1 MRYRKQLITPR
12 RKIYRC
18 CRSSGNDGIDVND
31 KQKINLQRE
40 YQGNGEVK
48 DVPASMDNVV
58 TVGSTDQNS
67 NLSEFSNFGMNYTD
81 IVAPGGSFAYL
92 NQFGVDKWMN
102 EGYMHK
108 ENILTTANNGRYI
121 YQAGTSLATPKVSG
135 VLALI
140 IDKYHLEKHPD
151 KAIELLYQHGT
162 SKNNKPFS
170 RYGHGEID
178 VNKALNVTNQKQV
191 NKSKEFLIMAK
202 LVTENISKRFKNQ
215 DVLKHINITLENN
228 EVYGLLGIN
237 GAGKTTLMKIICGIL
252 QQDSGEILLDNQ
264 PMKRNDLHKVGSLIE
279 TPTTYNHLSAQ
290 DNLKIVC
297 LNESV
302 DFSEIKN
309 VLSLV
314 NLNVDKKKK
323 VKDFSLGMKQRLGI
337 AMALIKKP
345 EILVLD
351 EPSNGLDPYGIQE
364 LRELLKLLTEQGT
377 SIIISSHIL
386 SEIQVLADHIG
397 IIHEGELKYQQ
408 RNNKDENLEDI
419 FFKITK
425 GDYK

>member
-1 MRYRKQLITPR
+1 
-12 RKIYRC
+12 
-18 CRSSGNDGIDVND
+18 
-31 KQKINLQRE
+31 
-40 YQGNGEVK
+40 
-48 DVPASMDNVV
+48 
-58 TVGSTDQNS
+58 
-67 NLSEFSNFGMNYTD
+67 
-81 IVAPGGSFAYL
+81 
-92 NQFGVDKWMN
+92 
-102 EGYMHK
+102 
-108 ENILTTANNGRYI
+108 
-121 YQAGTSLATPKVSG
+121 
-135 VLALI
+135 
-140 IDKYHLEKHPD
+140 
-151 KAIELLYQHGT
+151 
-162 SKNNKPFS
+162 
-170 RYGHGEID
+170 
-178 VNKALNVTNQKQV
+178 
-191 NKSKEFLIMAK
+191 MAK

-279 TPTTYNHLSAQ
+279 TPVTYNHLSAQ

>member
-1 MRYRKQLITPR
+1 
-12 RKIYRC
+12 
-18 CRSSGNDGIDVND
+18 
-31 KQKINLQRE
+31 
-40 YQGNGEVK
+40 
-48 DVPASMDNVV
+48 
-58 TVGSTDQNS
+58 
-67 NLSEFSNFGMNYTD
+67 
-81 IVAPGGSFAYL
+81 
-92 NQFGVDKWMN
+92 
-102 EGYMHK
+102 
-108 ENILTTANNGRYI
+108 
-121 YQAGTSLATPKVSG
+121 
-135 VLALI
+135 
-140 IDKYHLEKHPD
+140 
-151 KAIELLYQHGT
+151 
-162 SKNNKPFS
+162 
-170 RYGHGEID
+170 
-178 VNKALNVTNQKQV
+178 
-191 NKSKEFLIMAK
+191 MAK
-202 LVTENISKRFKNQ
+202 LVTENVSKRFKNQ

-279 TPTTYNHLSAQ
+279 TPVTYNHLSAQ

-419 FFKITK
+419 LFKITK

>member
-1 MRYRKQLITPR
+1 
-12 RKIYRC
+12 
-18 CRSSGNDGIDVND
+18 
-31 KQKINLQRE
+31 
-40 YQGNGEVK
+40 
-48 DVPASMDNVV
+48 
-58 TVGSTDQNS
+58 
-67 NLSEFSNFGMNYTD
+67 
-81 IVAPGGSFAYL
+81 
-92 NQFGVDKWMN
+92 
-102 EGYMHK
+102 
-108 ENILTTANNGRYI
+108 
-121 YQAGTSLATPKVSG
+121 
-135 VLALI
+135 
-140 IDKYHLEKHPD
+140 
-151 KAIELLYQHGT
+151 
-162 SKNNKPFS
+162 
-170 RYGHGEID
+170 
-178 VNKALNVTNQKQV
+178 
-191 NKSKEFLIMAK
+191 MAK

-397 IIHEGELKYQQ
+397 IIHEGELKYQ
-408 RNNKDENLEDI
+408 
-419 FFKITK
+419 
-425 GDYK
+425 

>member
-1 MRYRKQLITPR
+1 
-12 RKIYRC
+12 
-18 CRSSGNDGIDVND
+18 
-31 KQKINLQRE
+31 
-40 YQGNGEVK
+40 
-48 DVPASMDNVV
+48 
-58 TVGSTDQNS
+58 
-67 NLSEFSNFGMNYTD
+67 
-81 IVAPGGSFAYL
+81 
-92 NQFGVDKWMN
+92 
-102 EGYMHK
+102 
-108 ENILTTANNGRYI
+108 
-121 YQAGTSLATPKVSG
+121 
-135 VLALI
+135 
-140 IDKYHLEKHPD
+140 
-151 KAIELLYQHGT
+151 
-162 SKNNKPFS
+162 
-170 RYGHGEID
+170 
-178 VNKALNVTNQKQV
+178 
-191 NKSKEFLIMAK
+191 MAK

-252 QQDSGEILLDNQ
+252 QQDSGEIKLDNR
-264 PMKRNDLHKVGSLIE
+264 PMTRNDLQKVGSLIE
-279 TPTTYNHLSAQ
+279 TPATYNHLSAQ

-302 DFSEIKN
+302 DFSEIN
-309 VLSLV
+309 SVLSLV

-408 RNNKDENLEDI
+408 RNNKDENLEEI

>member
-1 MRYRKQLITPR
+1 
-12 RKIYRC
+12 
-18 CRSSGNDGIDVND
+18 
-31 KQKINLQRE
+31 
-40 YQGNGEVK
+40 
-48 DVPASMDNVV
+48 
-58 TVGSTDQNS
+58 
-67 NLSEFSNFGMNYTD
+67 
-81 IVAPGGSFAYL
+81 
-92 NQFGVDKWMN
+92 
-102 EGYMHK
+102 
-108 ENILTTANNGRYI
+108 
-121 YQAGTSLATPKVSG
+121 
-135 VLALI
+135 
-140 IDKYHLEKHPD
+140 
-151 KAIELLYQHGT
+151 
-162 SKNNKPFS
+162 
-170 RYGHGEID
+170 
-178 VNKALNVTNQKQV
+178 
-191 NKSKEFLIMAK
+191 MAK

-228 EVYGLLGIN
+228 KVYGLLGIN

>member
-1 MRYRKQLITPR
+1 M
-12 RKIYRC
+12 
-18 CRSSGNDGIDVND
+18 
-31 KQKINLQRE
+31 
-40 YQGNGEVK
+40 
-48 DVPASMDNVV
+48 
-58 TVGSTDQNS
+58 
-67 NLSEFSNFGMNYTD
+67 
-81 IVAPGGSFAYL
+81 
-92 NQFGVDKWMN
+92 
-102 EGYMHK
+102 
-108 ENILTTANNGRYI
+108 
-121 YQAGTSLATPKVSG
+121 
-135 VLALI
+135 I
-140 IDKYHLEKHPD
+140 I
-151 KAIELLYQHGT
+151 
-162 SKNNKPFS
+162 
-170 RYGHGEID
+170 
-178 VNKALNVTNQKQV
+178 
-191 NKSKEFLIMAK
+191 AK

-252 QQDSGEILLDNQ
+252 QQDSGEIKLDNR
-264 PMKRNDLHKVGSLIE
+264 PMTRNDLHKVGSLIE
-279 TPTTYNHLSAQ
+279 TPARYNHLSAQ

-302 DFSEIKN
+302 DFSEIN
-309 VLSLV
+309 SVLSLV

-408 RNNKDENLEDI
+408 RNNKDENLEEI

>member
-1 MRYRKQLITPR
+1 
-12 RKIYRC
+12 
-18 CRSSGNDGIDVND
+18 
-31 KQKINLQRE
+31 
-40 YQGNGEVK
+40 
-48 DVPASMDNVV
+48 
-58 TVGSTDQNS
+58 
-67 NLSEFSNFGMNYTD
+67 
-81 IVAPGGSFAYL
+81 
-92 NQFGVDKWMN
+92 
-102 EGYMHK
+102 
-108 ENILTTANNGRYI
+108 
-121 YQAGTSLATPKVSG
+121 
-135 VLALI
+135 
-140 IDKYHLEKHPD
+140 
-151 KAIELLYQHGT
+151 
-162 SKNNKPFS
+162 
-170 RYGHGEID
+170 
-178 VNKALNVTNQKQV
+178 
-191 NKSKEFLIMAK
+191 MAK

-252 QQDSGEILLDNQ
+252 QQDSGEIKLDNR
-264 PMKRNDLHKVGSLIE
+264 PMTQNDLHKVGSLIE
-279 TPTTYNHLSAQ
+279 TPATYNHLSAQ

-302 DFSEIKN
+302 DFSEIN
-309 VLSLV
+309 SVLSLV

-408 RNNKDENLEDI
+408 RNNKDENLEEI

>member
-1 MRYRKQLITPR
+1 
-12 RKIYRC
+12 
-18 CRSSGNDGIDVND
+18 
-31 KQKINLQRE
+31 
-40 YQGNGEVK
+40 
-48 DVPASMDNVV
+48 
-58 TVGSTDQNS
+58 
-67 NLSEFSNFGMNYTD
+67 
-81 IVAPGGSFAYL
+81 
-92 NQFGVDKWMN
+92 
-102 EGYMHK
+102 
-108 ENILTTANNGRYI
+108 
-121 YQAGTSLATPKVSG
+121 
-135 VLALI
+135 
-140 IDKYHLEKHPD
+140 
-151 KAIELLYQHGT
+151 
-162 SKNNKPFS
+162 
-170 RYGHGEID
+170 
-178 VNKALNVTNQKQV
+178 
-191 NKSKEFLIMAK
+191 MAK

-252 QQDSGEILLDNQ
+252 QQDSGEIKLDNR
-264 PMKRNDLHKVGSLIE
+264 PMTRNDLNKVGSLIE
-279 TPTTYNHLSAQ
+279 TPATYNHLSAQ

-302 DFSEIKN
+302 DFSEIN
-309 VLSLV
+309 SVLSLV

-408 RNNKDENLEDI
+408 RNNKDENLEEI

>member
-1 MRYRKQLITPR
+1 M
-12 RKIYRC
+12 
-18 CRSSGNDGIDVND
+18 
-31 KQKINLQRE
+31 
-40 YQGNGEVK
+40 
-48 DVPASMDNVV
+48 
-58 TVGSTDQNS
+58 
-67 NLSEFSNFGMNYTD
+67 
-81 IVAPGGSFAYL
+81 
-92 NQFGVDKWMN
+92 
-102 EGYMHK
+102 
-108 ENILTTANNGRYI
+108 
-121 YQAGTSLATPKVSG
+121 
-135 VLALI
+135 
-140 IDKYHLEKHPD
+140 
-151 KAIELLYQHGT
+151 
-162 SKNNKPFS
+162 
-170 RYGHGEID
+170 
-178 VNKALNVTNQKQV
+178 
-191 NKSKEFLIMAK
+191 
-202 LVTENISKRFKNQ
+202 
-215 DVLKHINITLENN
+215 
-228 EVYGLLGIN
+228 
-237 GAGKTTLMKIICGIL
+237 
-252 QQDSGEILLDNQ
+252 
-264 PMKRNDLHKVGSLIE
+264 
-279 TPTTYNHLSAQ
+279 
-290 DNLKIVC
+290 C

-386 SEIQVLADHIG
+386 SEIQVLADNIG

>member
-1 MRYRKQLITPR
+1 
-12 RKIYRC
+12 
-18 CRSSGNDGIDVND
+18 
-31 KQKINLQRE
+31 
-40 YQGNGEVK
+40 
-48 DVPASMDNVV
+48 
-58 TVGSTDQNS
+58 
-67 NLSEFSNFGMNYTD
+67 
-81 IVAPGGSFAYL
+81 
-92 NQFGVDKWMN
+92 
-102 EGYMHK
+102 
-108 ENILTTANNGRYI
+108 
-121 YQAGTSLATPKVSG
+121 
-135 VLALI
+135 
-140 IDKYHLEKHPD
+140 
-151 KAIELLYQHGT
+151 
-162 SKNNKPFS
+162 
-170 RYGHGEID
+170 
-178 VNKALNVTNQKQV
+178 
-191 NKSKEFLIMAK
+191 MAK

-351 EPSNGLDPYGIQE
+351 EPSNGLDPDGIQE

>member
-1 MRYRKQLITPR
+1 M
-12 RKIYRC
+12 
-18 CRSSGNDGIDVND
+18 
-31 KQKINLQRE
+31 
-40 YQGNGEVK
+40 
-48 DVPASMDNVV
+48 
-58 TVGSTDQNS
+58 
-67 NLSEFSNFGMNYTD
+67 
-81 IVAPGGSFAYL
+81 
-92 NQFGVDKWMN
+92 
-102 EGYMHK
+102 
-108 ENILTTANNGRYI
+108 
-121 YQAGTSLATPKVSG
+121 
-135 VLALI
+135 
-140 IDKYHLEKHPD
+140 
-151 KAIELLYQHGT
+151 
-162 SKNNKPFS
+162 
-170 RYGHGEID
+170 
-178 VNKALNVTNQKQV
+178 
-191 NKSKEFLIMAK
+191 
-202 LVTENISKRFKNQ
+202 
-215 DVLKHINITLENN
+215 
-228 EVYGLLGIN
+228 
-237 GAGKTTLMKIICGIL
+237 
-252 QQDSGEILLDNQ
+252 
-264 PMKRNDLHKVGSLIE
+264 
-279 TPTTYNHLSAQ
+279 
-290 DNLKIVC
+290 C

>member
-1 MRYRKQLITPR
+1 
-12 RKIYRC
+12 
-18 CRSSGNDGIDVND
+18 
-31 KQKINLQRE
+31 
-40 YQGNGEVK
+40 
-48 DVPASMDNVV
+48 
-58 TVGSTDQNS
+58 
-67 NLSEFSNFGMNYTD
+67 
-81 IVAPGGSFAYL
+81 
-92 NQFGVDKWMN
+92 
-102 EGYMHK
+102 
-108 ENILTTANNGRYI
+108 
-121 YQAGTSLATPKVSG
+121 
-135 VLALI
+135 
-140 IDKYHLEKHPD
+140 
-151 KAIELLYQHGT
+151 
-162 SKNNKPFS
+162 
-170 RYGHGEID
+170 
-178 VNKALNVTNQKQV
+178 
-191 NKSKEFLIMAK
+191 MAK

-252 QQDSGEILLDNQ
+252 QQDSGEIKLDNR
-264 PMKRNDLHKVGSLIE
+264 PMTRNDLHEVGSLIE
-279 TPTTYNHLSAQ
+279 TPATYNHLSAQ

-302 DFSEIKN
+302 DFSEIN
-309 VLSLV
+309 SVLSLV

-408 RNNKDENLEDI
+408 RNNKDENLEEI

>member
-1 MRYRKQLITPR
+1 
-12 RKIYRC
+12 
-18 CRSSGNDGIDVND
+18 
-31 KQKINLQRE
+31 
-40 YQGNGEVK
+40 
-48 DVPASMDNVV
+48 
-58 TVGSTDQNS
+58 
-67 NLSEFSNFGMNYTD
+67 
-81 IVAPGGSFAYL
+81 
-92 NQFGVDKWMN
+92 
-102 EGYMHK
+102 
-108 ENILTTANNGRYI
+108 
-121 YQAGTSLATPKVSG
+121 
-135 VLALI
+135 
-140 IDKYHLEKHPD
+140 
-151 KAIELLYQHGT
+151 
-162 SKNNKPFS
+162 
-170 RYGHGEID
+170 
-178 VNKALNVTNQKQV
+178 
-191 NKSKEFLIMAK
+191 MAK

-264 PMKRNDLHKVGSLIE
+264 PMKRSDLHKVGSLIE
-279 TPTTYNHLSAQ
+279 TPATYNHLSAQ

-302 DFSEIKN
+302 DFNEINN

-364 LRELLKLLTEQGT
+364 LRELLKLLTERGT

-419 FFKITK
+419 FFNITK